1 MLIDLARREWPYCEV
16 LWSSVLMRK
25 WTGIAVAGFL
35 GLCSTPGLSMD
46 LLDPHP
52 LAGVVDEL
60 RIGLNAHDVHHAA
73 LPFLVGEWD
82 TSRVEDVSFDV
93 LFTSPDID
101 AFRWIGAPRPE
112 IGATLNLAGRDSL
125 VHANLTWQLP
135 VFDTPF
141 YLEAGLGAAIHDGA
155 LTGAE
160 PGRKNFG
167 CRVNFYERWGVGA
180 HLGENATATV
190 TYEHTSNN
198 DWCEAN
204 DGLSNVGLRLGWK
217 F

>member
-1 MLIDLARREWPYCEV
+1 MKTGLVLVVALMGLGGTPALAQ
-16 LWSSVLMRK
+16 
-25 WTGIAVAGFL
+25 
-35 GLCSTPGLSMD
+35 D

-60 RIGLNAHDVHHAA
+60 RIGLHAHDVHHAA
-73 LPFLVGEWD
+73 LPFRVDEWQFNQI
-82 TSRVEDVSFDV
+82 EDISFDV
-93 LFTSPDID
+93 LFTSPDLD

-112 IGATLNLAGRDSL
+112 IGATVNLDGQDSL

-141 YLEAGLGAAIHDGA
+141 YLEAGLGAAIHNGA
-155 LTGAE
+155 LSGAA

-180 HLGENATATV
+180 HVNENVTATLS
-190 TYEHTSNN
+190 YEHTSNN
-198 DWCEAN
+198 NYCAQN
-204 DGLSNVGLRLGWK
+204 DGLSNFGLRLGWK

>member
-1 MLIDLARREWPYCEV
+1 MNRLV
-16 LWSSVLMRK
+16 
-25 WTGIAVAGFL
+25 AVFWAFGVGFV
-35 GLCSTPGLSMD
+35 PAQAQD
-46 LLDPHP
+46 LLDPRP

-60 RIGLNAHDVHHAA
+60 RFGLHAHDVHHAA
-73 LPFLVGEWD
+73 LPFLVNQWD

-93 LFTSPDID
+93 LFTSPDLD

-112 IGATLNLAGRDSL
+112 IGATINFAGRDSL

-155 LTGAE
+155 LTGAA
-160 PGRKNFG
+160 PGAKNFG

-180 HLGENATATV
+180 HLSENATATL

-198 DWCEAN
+198 GWCAAN
-204 DGLSNVGLRLGWK
+204 DGLSNFGLRLGWK

>member
-1 MLIDLARREWPYCEV
+1 MKNWIGLV
-16 LWSSVLMRK
+16 LGGLM
-25 WTGIAVAGFL
+25 
-35 GLCSTPGLSMD
+35 GLSNAPAMAQD

-60 RIGLNAHDVHHAA
+60 RIGLHAHRVHHAA
-73 LPFLVGEWD
+73 LPFLVQEWD
-82 TSRVEDVSFDV
+82 LGNVEDVSFDV
-93 LFTSPDID
+93 LFVSPDID

-112 IGATLNLAGRDSL
+112 IGTTISFAGRDSL

-135 VFDTPF
+135 IFDTPI

-155 LTGAE
+155 LTGAG
-160 PGRKNFG
+160 PGRQNFG
-167 CRVNFYERWGVGA
+167 CRVNFYERWGVGVNMS
-180 HLGENATATV
+180 ENATATL

-198 DWCEAN
+198 GWCAAN
-204 DGLSNVGLRLGWK
+204 DGLSNFGLRLGWK